1 MLVSSYGLTILP
13 VTADIGYIMQG
24 IYTWRT
30 GISSILWVIGSV
42 SVLIA
47 TGIGLIHRVHET
59 VPDRYAGM
67 LLLAGGCLYPA
78 SVLFQFGPLFHGPA
92 GISVPFGIPMLMAVG
107 YVTMT
112 GLFGTVQS
120 SRDPE

>member
-1 MLVSSYGLTILP
+1 MADSVPHPDP
-13 VTADIGYIMQG
+13 V
-24 IYTWRT
+24 
-30 GISSILWVIGSV
+30 
-42 SVLIA
+42 
-47 TGIGLIHRVHET
+47 ET

-67 LLLAGGCLYPA
+67 PLLAGGCLYLAP
-78 SVLFQFGPLFHGPA
+78 VLFQFGHLFHGPA